1 MSHTLAQ
8 KYLIELLMWN
18 VSNVQKTIQLNLT
31 GLVERSEVKT
41 HAKEIIQLVLMQ
53 RIHPQNDNGSSDCE
67 NRAQMKKEKTSWS
80 TCRFLA

>member
-41 HAKEIIQLVLMQ
+41 LAKEIIQLVLMQ
-53 RIHPQNDNGSSDCE
+53 RIHPQITME
-67 NRAQMKKEKTSWS
+67 VQIAKTVHK
-80 TCRFLA
+80 